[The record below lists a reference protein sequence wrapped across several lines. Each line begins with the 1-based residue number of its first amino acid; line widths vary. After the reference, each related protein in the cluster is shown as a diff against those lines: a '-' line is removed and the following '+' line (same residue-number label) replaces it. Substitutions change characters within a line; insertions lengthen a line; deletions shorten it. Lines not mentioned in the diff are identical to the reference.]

1 MDRVFTP
8 LVGASMATTAQRN
21 VAYATAS
28 DERDL
33 ANAEHLTRADSFAGK
48 PLPLFPEPSRNKV
61 HWEHMLEEMS
71 WLAKDFVRERK
82 WRYAC
87 TVSLTLHEL
96 TRVV

>member
-1 MDRVFTP
+1 MFERTVA
-8 LVGASMATTAQRN
+8 ASMVTADTCEGE
-21 VAYATAS
+21 AYEIAS

-33 ANAEHLTRADSFAGK
+33 ANAEHITRTDSFARK

-82 WRYAC
+82 WR
-87 TVSLTLHEL
+87 
-96 TRVV
+96 